1 MIAEARQAGLTLPPW
16 LAALEESMKRD
27 VEHRHDPKT
36 CTSCAWSKVGAIID
50 KIEAARPKERKPW

>member
-36 CTSCAWSKVGAIID
+36 CTCCTWERVKGILT
-50 KIEAARPKERKPW
+50 KIEAARPGAKS